1 MLFRQIFSQKIGLK
15 RQALN
20 WKDRRECNVFM
31 ENSLILSEA
40 EDSLKENL
48 YCGNKLLRLS
58 TNFEITSC
66 DFEDIIKQAFHDL
79 KLETLVLFA
88 EMKNHFQIFENVVSL
103 EYNKIIITQPQDRPL
118 REWISGNILSI
129 VFIDDP
135 LLNEQILKILSKSLE
150 RWHMKK
156 LLLISQ
162 TLTIEPV
169 DRWWRLLQW
178 LYVEGFWNSLL
189 IDQQGNT
196 LTMDPF
202 SFQLLSNSISV
213 KQFFQLTIDWKDLK
227 GFPVQVSM
235 ANNPPRALLY
245 NDSQNRLQLKGL
257 FGNLINIFAQIYNA
271 SLVPHQISNLDYYRE
286 LDCLKYI
293 AENKVD
299 LCGDAMAVNPQY
311 VMSKPVIIASS
322 YLMVPYDKP
331 LPQLYYFFKPFQSS
345 VWYLLLL
352 AFIFN
357 IMALA
362 LIHRLQHKS
371 WSLSLQLLY
380 VCLSFIHLPFQLKRL
395 KGRLRRHWEMLLIL
409 MGFVISNWYLSLLA
423 SLLYT
428 RLYSQDIQTLQD
440 LQRLNISIMVNEF
453 EYSLL
458 NVSAVDPIIMQQLL
472 LVPDNI
478 LLENRRNLNPLYAY
492 YSQYDKNSFYLYQQ
506 KFLLRPVMKE
516 LQQEPINSVLG
527 GIPMRFNWPFEHLLN
542 KIMDHILESGLFDRL
557 HMDALEDGIRSGYL
571 KYFATEHCYVVPL
584 SLEYYQVPGII
595 LALGCLIGF
604 ISPFL
609 MEIFL
614 APFGRK

>member
-1 MLFRQIFSQKIGLK
+1 MTERKLRKEAALN
-15 RQALN
+15 ALN
-20 WKDRRECNVFM
+20 WTDRR
-31 ENSLILSEA
+31 
-40 EDSLKENL
+40 DSNDYRLLLNQTTSDNNDTERITDVSRKETTSHKNH
-48 YCGNKLLRLS
+48 LLALN
-58 TNFEITSC
+58 T
-66 DFEDIIKQAFHDL
+66 DFEESNWGLQDIIKQAFRIL

-88 EMKNHFQIFENVVSL
+88 ECENHLQILENVENF
-103 EYNKIIITQPQDRPL
+103 EYNKIIITQLQDRPL

-129 VFIDDP
+129 VFIDGPEIND
-135 LLNEQILKILSKSLE
+135 QILNILMQSLE

-169 DRWWRLLQW
+169 DRWRKLLQC
-178 LYVEGFWNSLL
+178 LYEQGFWNSLL
-189 IDQQGNT
+189 IDQQANT

-202 SFQLLSNSISV
+202 SLELLKNNISIEL
-213 KQFFQLTIDWKDLK
+213 FLQLTIDWKDLQ

-245 NDSQNRLQLKGL
+245 YDAKNRLQLKGL
-257 FGNLINIFAQIYNA
+257 FGNLINLFAQIYNA

-299 LCGDAMAVNPQY
+299 LCGDAMALNPQY
-311 VMSKPVIIASS
+311 VMSKPVIIARS

-331 LPQLYYFFKPFQSS
+331 LPQVYYFFKPFQTY
-345 VWYLLLL
+345 VWYILLL

-357 IMALA
+357 VMALA

-371 WSLSLQLLY
+371 WSFSLQLLY

-395 KGRLRRHWEMLLIL
+395 KGPLRRHWEMLLIL

-428 RLYSQDIQTLQD
+428 RLYSQDIQSLQD

-472 LVPDNI
+472 LVADNV
-478 LLENRRNLNPLYAY
+478 LLENRRNLNPHYAY
-492 YSQYDKNSFYLYQQ
+492 YSQYDKNSFYLHQQ
-506 KFLLRPVMKE
+506 KFLLRPIMKE
-516 LQQEPINSVLG
+516 LSKEPINSVLG
-527 GIPMRFNWPFEHLLN
+527 GIPMRYNWPFEHLLN
-542 KIMDHILESGLFDRL
+542 NIMDHILESGLFDRL
-557 HMDALEDGIRSGYL
+557 LLDSLEDGIRSGYL

-584 SLEYYQVPGII
+584 SLEYFQVPGII
-595 LALGCLIGF
+595 LALGCLMGF
-604 ISPFL
+604 IFL
-609 MEIFL
+609 
-614 APFGRK
+614 